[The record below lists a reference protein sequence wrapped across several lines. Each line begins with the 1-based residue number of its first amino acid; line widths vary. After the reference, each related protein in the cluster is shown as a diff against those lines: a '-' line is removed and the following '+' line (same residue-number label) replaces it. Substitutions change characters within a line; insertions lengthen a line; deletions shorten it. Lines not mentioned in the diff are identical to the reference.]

1 MDSWSAIASCM
12 VLRTIVTRPTD
23 QAIRRNVLILQQSG
37 DDTAR
42 NLCFIVPFPDGEL
55 GIEQRVLLG
64 LFHLV
69 LVEDA
74 SLRRVNARNHGHSL
88 GRTYLVLESSFAG
101 LAEAL
106 VIVFVDGGE
115 VSFRHDM

>member
-74 SLRRVNARNHGHSL
+74 PYVVSTHGTTGTVLGERTWYLRVLLLVSLRPS
-88 GRTYLVLESSFAG
+88 
-101 LAEAL
+101 
-106 VIVFVDGGE
+106 
-115 VSFRHDM
+115 